1 MTVGFQNVGYTNY
14 PQTNVL
20 NQAQT
25 KVANTSIQDSYAPT
39 KSKTNKGAV
48 AVGLTAAAGVAL
60 TAFAASKG
68 KKITGQD
75 KLLANLKAG
84 FSQIKDDAVK
94 YAKTAWNKIKNSGA
108 ATSAETIKPNTVET
122 GLSVIINS
130 ATQTADDVAQN
141 TSKTVKGIVDTF
153 FDEAGNKISITKD
166 GYKIT
171 EFADKFNIVNSDMT
185 INSTYN
191 YKNNINQIIDNVVKK
206 GKNIFEA
213 IKNKATEFISK

>member
-1 MTVGFQNVGYTNY
+1 MTVGFQNYGYTNY

-39 KSKTNKGAV
+39 KAKTNKGAV

-84 FSQIKDDAVK
+84 FSQIKDDVVK
-94 YAKTAWNKIKNSGA
+94 YAKTAWNKIKNSGV
-108 ATSAETIKPNTVET
+108 ATSTETIKPNTVET
-122 GLSVIINS
+122 GLSTFVDATTTG
-130 ATQTADDVAQN
+130 ATQVSGQN
-141 TSKTVKGIVDTF
+141 QVI
-153 FDEAGNKISITKD
+153 
-166 GYKIT
+166 
-171 EFADKFNIVNSDMT
+171 
-185 INSTYN
+185 
-191 YKNNINQIIDNVVKK
+191 
-206 GKNIFEA
+206 KNITNAAKKAKEVVTNAVNNGINKVKDIYNKF
-213 IKNKATEFISK
+213 KSNKAVTYFTEEGLQITRYPDTSYRGIKVK